1 MSFIVHRVAKH
12 AARYTDAGGR
22 EKCGMCRFMTGPRF
36 CGKVIGPVSPMGW
49 CKYFSRQMVSQ
60 FGGSIVTSGIPAGA
74 TLALDFMSSGNMP
87 PGITFTRAST
97 ATYIDAAGTMQTAAV
112 NAPRWDY
119 AGGSLRGLLIE
130 EARTNLLLNSA
141 TLGTQSVAV
150 TAQAYTLSF
159 YGAGTVTKSG
169 AATGALVGTG
179 AGQRVTQPFTP
190 TAGTLTCTVAG
201 SVTNAQIE
209 AGGWA
214 SSWISTAG
222 AAATRAQDLC
232 SISSANM
239 APWFNATGTWLAE
252 FILVDPAPASDRII
266 GAPVTADGGA
276 GPLLIGSGPYTLG
289 QWDGSSFFAT
299 TNTVSVNVPQK
310 AANASAGAL
319 GTAKLCLNGGPVASF
334 LVNNGF
340 ASLATSGVRFLN
352 TVAGVSADNGNGY
365 IRRVQFWPRVLTDT
379 EMQQVTT

>member
-1 MSFIVHRVAKH
+1 
-12 AARYTDAGGR
+12 
-22 EKCGMCRFMTGPRF
+22 
-36 CGKVIGPVSPMGW
+36 
-49 CKYFSRQMVSQ
+49 
-60 FGGSIVTSGIPAGA
+60 
-74 TLALDFMSSGNMP
+74 
-87 PGITFTRAST
+87 
-97 ATYIDAAGTMQTAAV
+97 
-112 NAPRWDY
+112 
-119 AGGSLRGLLIE
+119 
-130 EARTNLLLNSA
+130 
-141 TLGTQSVAV
+141 
-150 TAQAYTLSF
+150 
-159 YGAGTVTKSG
+159 
-169 AATGALVGTG
+169 
-179 AGQRVTQPFTP
+179 
-190 TAGTLTCTVAG
+190 
-201 SVTNAQIE
+201 
-209 AGGWA
+209 
-214 SSWISTAG
+214 
-222 AAATRAQDLC
+222 
-232 SISSANM
+232 M